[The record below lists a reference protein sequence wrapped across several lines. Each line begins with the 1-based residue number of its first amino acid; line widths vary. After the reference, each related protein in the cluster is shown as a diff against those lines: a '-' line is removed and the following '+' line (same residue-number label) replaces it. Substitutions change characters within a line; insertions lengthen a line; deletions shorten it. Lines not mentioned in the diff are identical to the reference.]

1 MADTQPPKQKS
12 LKEAFDQAMGTLE
25 RMAGIMEKA
34 GLTRESIQLVQFISK
49 EFDLPATDVLS
60 KSLSLFKLAAEQEAK
75 GNRLAFL
82 TPDDEIVTEVP
93 GIREPMQAPEHSD
106 G

>member
-1 MADTQPPKQKS
+1 MPDTQLPEKS
-12 LKEAFDQAMGTLE
+12 TFAKALDLMQT
-25 RMAGIMEKA
+25 IMDLMIEV
-34 GLTRESIQLVQFISK
+34 GFNRETIQLVRLISK
-49 EFDLPATDVLS
+49 EFGLPSPDVMS

-93 GIREPMQAPEHSD
+93 GIREPFDTAEKT
-106 G
+106 GG